1 MPHSMVWL
9 STEEIISKVPCT
21 CVDGRTSGLR
31 YSAAG
36 GSLGLLMSI
45 LNYAEHH
52 RGQLITDDEIHDAI
66 HSLADNTSPMY
77 LHTDQHALEL
87 IYARMG
93 LESDTRLRALTEQQ
107 QRTFIELAVRP
118 DHQGCGHIKL
128 MMQHPEK
135 YDFSAKLAEKVL
147 RQHLKLFFTQTDG
160 VLFDVLA
167 GHHEEEQVFII
178 EEQSNIDT
186 RNETVLV
193 LENKTDGQQF
203 FCHRPLKRELIRRY
217 TERLR
222 DNGVY
227 DFSDDDRANL
237 AALHNRQAE
246 TTLGILAGDLA
257 IEKIDL

>member
-9 STEEIISKVPCT
+9 STDEIISKVPCT

-45 LNYAEHH
+45 LNYAEKQ
-52 RGQLITDDEIHDAI
+52 RGRPITDDEIHDAI
-66 HSLADNTSPMY
+66 HSLADTTSPMY

-93 LESDTRLRALTEQQ
+93 LESDTRLRDLTVQQ
-107 QRTFIELAVRP
+107 QRSFIELAVRP

-128 MMQHPEK
+128 MMQHPER
-135 YDFSAKLAEKVL
+135 YDFSVRLAERVL
-147 RQHLKLFFTQTDG
+147 KHHLKLFFTGTEN

-167 GHHEEEQVFII
+167 GLHEEEQVFII
-178 EEQSNIDT
+178 ENQSNIDT

-193 LENKTDGQQF
+193 LKNQSDGQQF

-217 TERLR
+217 TTVLR
-222 DNGVY
+222 DQQVY
-227 DFSDDDRANL
+227 DFTDDDRATL
-237 AALHNRQAE
+237 ATLHNRQAE
-246 TTLGILAGDLA
+246 TTLGILAGDLS
-257 IEKIDL
+257 IETIDL

>member
-9 STEEIISKVPCT
+9 STDEIIGKVPCT

-45 LNYAEHH
+45 LNYAEKK
-52 RGQLITDDEIHDAI
+52 RGRSLTDDEIHDAI
-66 HSLADNTSPMY
+66 HSLAITTSPMY
-77 LHTDQHALEL
+77 LHTDQHTIEL

-107 QRTFIELAVRP
+107 QRSFTELAVRP

-135 YDFSAKLAEKVL
+135 YNVSLRLAERVL
-147 RQHLKLFFTQTDG
+147 RQHLKLFFARTEN

-167 GHHEEEQVFII
+167 GHHAEEQVFII
-178 EEQSNIDT
+178 EEQSNIDP
-186 RNETVLV
+186 RDETVLV

-217 TERLR
+217 TEWLTEHQ
-222 DNGVY
+222 VY
-227 DFSDDDRANL
+227 NFTDEDRTAL
-237 AALHNRQAE
+237 ALLHNQQAE
-246 TTLGILAGDLA
+246 TTLGILAGDLS